1 MNGLIVI
8 DGFQVRRDV
17 AGRYCL
23 NDLHRVSGGEKTT
36 PTIELEFIGSNERV
50 N

>member
-8 DGFQVRRDV
+8 DGFRVRRDV

-23 NDLHRVSGGEKTT
+23 NGFTSSVRVVRNDTNHRTGVHWLKRKS
-36 PTIELEFIGSNERV
+36 
-50 N
+50 